1 MATLEVMVDTE
12 NDENGLQ
19 VKVDGEVL
27 ENVSSLHVS
36 KSYDDDYY
44 FSVTL
49 VDDKQKGKASKYTS
63 LSAALKASKEAV
75 LSQMS
80 DEDVLGFL
88 KNRRKSKSL

>member
-27 ENVSSLHVS
+27 ENVSSLYVS
-36 KSYDDDYY
+36 KSYDDDYC